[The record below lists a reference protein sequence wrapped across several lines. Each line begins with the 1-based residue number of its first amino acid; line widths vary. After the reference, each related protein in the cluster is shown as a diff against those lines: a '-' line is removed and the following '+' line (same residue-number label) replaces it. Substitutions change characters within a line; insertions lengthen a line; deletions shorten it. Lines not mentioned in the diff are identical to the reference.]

1 MIAPV
6 VDAEN
11 WTTPQEI
18 HTPKI
23 QSKCGDV
30 SISRYEEDS
39 DTPVLISIGGG
50 SCISLMIHVSN
61 ADAIAIRDALDKVIR
76 DDIPKT
82 PDLVRELSE
91 FPNEGDGY

>member
-11 WTTPQEI
+11 WNTPHEI

-30 SISRYEEDS
+30 SISRYEDDS

-61 ADAIAIRDALDKVIR
+61 TDAVAIRDALNQVIQNE
-76 DDIPKT
+76 IQKT
-82 PDLVRELSE
+82 PTLERELSE